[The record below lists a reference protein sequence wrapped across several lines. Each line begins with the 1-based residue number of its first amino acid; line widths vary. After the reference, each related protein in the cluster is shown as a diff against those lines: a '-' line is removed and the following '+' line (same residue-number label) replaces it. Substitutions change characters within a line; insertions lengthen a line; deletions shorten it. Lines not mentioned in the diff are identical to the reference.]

1 MYQGHSPAK
10 NLHKLTLT
18 ALAASPLAACSPF
31 AGGTSGIDY
40 KSAER
45 GNALEIPPDLTR
57 LDTSTR
63 YNVPGD
69 ASAATFEAQRAVTD
83 KQVGTVQNVATDQ
96 IGDVQI
102 KREGNQRWLVVPR
115 KPAQLWNPLKAF
127 WENNGFV
134 LTTDDPRL
142 GVMET
147 DWAENRANIP
157 MDPVRRLLGKAIDSL
172 YSTGELDRYRT
183 RVESNAAG
191 GTNIFITHRGME
203 EVLTGREKETSTWRS
218 RPNSP
223 ELENEMLR
231 RLMVSLGVPQAQA
244 DAVVRQQG
252 AAAKTA
258 SQQARTTVQHDTA
271 AGTLLLQDGTE
282 QAWRRLGLALDRTG
296 YTVESSNPQSGS
308 YLVRYVQPSAERES
322 NPGILTRLFGKSKKD
337 TPKPVRY
344 QVQVQPQAQGSLVRV
359 LNEGG
364 QPVSQAESAPI
375 LRVLAEDLRQF

>member
-1 MYQGHSPAK
+1 MK

-18 ALAASPLAACSPF
+18 ALAASLLAACSPF

-115 KPAQLWNPLKAF
+115 KPDQLWNPLKTF

-157 MDPVRRLLGKAIDSL
+157 LDPLRKLLGKAIDSL

-258 SQQARTTVQHDTA
+258 SQQARATVQHDTV

>member
-1 MYQGHSPAK
+1 M
-10 NLHKLTLT
+10 
-18 ALAASPLAACSPF
+18 
-31 AGGTSGIDY
+31 
-40 KSAER
+40 
-45 GNALEIPPDLTR
+45 
-57 LDTSTR
+57 
-63 YNVPGD
+63 PGD
-69 ASAATFEAQRAVTD
+69 ASAAAFQAQRAATEATS
-83 KQVGTVQNVATDQ
+83 GTVQNVASDQ

-102 KREGNQRWLVVPR
+102 RREGNQRWLVVPR
-115 KPAQLWNPLKAF
+115 KPQQLWNPVKAF
-127 WENNGFV
+127 WENNGFA

-157 MDPVRRLLGKAIDSL
+157 MDPVRRLLGKAFDSV

-183 RVESNAAG
+183 RIESNASG
-191 GTNIFITHRGME
+191 GTNIFVTHRGME
-203 EVLTGREKETSTWRS
+203 EVLTGREKEVATWRS

-252 AAAKTA
+252 AAAQTA
-258 SQQARTTVQHDTA
+258 SQQARAAVQHDTA
-271 AGTLLLQDGTE
+271 AGTLLLQDSTE

-322 NPGILTRLFGKSKKD
+322 KPGLLTRLFGKSKD
-337 TPKPVRY
+337 APKPVRY
-344 QVQVQPQAQGSLVRV
+344 LVQVQPQAQGSLVRV

>member
-1 MYQGHSPAK
+1 MK

-18 ALAASPLAACSPF
+18 ALAASLLAACSPF

-115 KPAQLWNPLKAF
+115 KPAQLWNPLKTF

-258 SQQARTTVQHDTA
+258 SQQARATVQHDTA

>member
-1 MYQGHSPAK
+1 MK

-18 ALAASPLAACSPF
+18 ALAASLLAACSPF
-31 AGGTSGIDY
+31 GGGASGIDY

-45 GNALEIPPDLTR
+45 GNNLAIPPDLTR
-57 LDTSTR
+57 LDTNTR

-69 ASAATFEAQRAVTD
+69 ASAAAFQAQRAATEATS
-83 KQVGTVQNVATDQ
+83 GTVQNVASDQ

-102 KREGNQRWLVVPR
+102 RREGNQRWLVVPR
-115 KPAQLWNPLKAF
+115 KPQQLWNPVKAF
-127 WENNGFV
+127 WENNGFA

-157 MDPVRRLLGKAIDSL
+157 MDPVRRLLGKAFDSV

-183 RVESNAAG
+183 RIESNASG
-191 GTNIFITHRGME
+191 GTNIFVTHRGME
-203 EVLTGREKETSTWRS
+203 EVLTGREKEVATWRS

-252 AAAKTA
+252 AAAQA
-258 SQQARTTVQHDTA
+258 SQQARAAVQHDTA
-271 AGTLLLQDGTE
+271 AGTLLLQDSTE

-322 NPGILTRLFGKSKKD
+322 KPGILTRLFGKSKD
-337 TPKPVRY
+337 APKPVRY
-344 QVQVQPQAQGSLVRV
+344 LVQVQPQAQGSLVRV
-359 LNEGG
+359 L
-364 QPVSQAESAPI
+364 
-375 LRVLAEDLRQF
+375 AEDLRQF

>member
-1 MYQGHSPAK
+1 MK

-18 ALAASPLAACSPF
+18 ALAASLLAACSPF
-31 AGGTSGIDY
+31 GGGTSGIDY

-45 GNALEIPPDLTR
+45 GNNLAIPPDLTR
-57 LDTSTR
+57 LDTNTR

-69 ASAATFEAQRAVTD
+69 ASAAAFQAQRAATEATS
-83 KQVGTVQNVATDQ
+83 GTVQNVASDQ

-102 KREGNQRWLVVPR
+102 RREGNQRWLVVPR
-115 KPAQLWNPLKAF
+115 KPQQLWNPVKAF
-127 WENNGFV
+127 WENNGFA

-157 MDPVRRLLGKAIDSL
+157 MDPVRRLLGKAFDSV

-183 RVESNAAG
+183 RIESNASG
-191 GTNIFITHRGME
+191 GTNIFVTHRGME
-203 EVLTGREKETSTWRS
+203 EVLTGREKEVATWRS

-252 AAAKTA
+252 AAAQTA
-258 SQQARTTVQHDTA
+258 SQQARAAVQHDTA
-271 AGTLLLQDGTE
+271 AGTLLLQDSTE

-322 NPGILTRLFGKSKKD
+322 KPGILTRLFGKSKD
-337 TPKPVRY
+337 APKPVRY
-344 QVQVQPQAQGSLVRV
+344 LVQVQPQAQGSLVRV

>member
-1 MYQGHSPAK
+1 MK
-10 NLHKLTLT
+10 NLQKLSVLTL
-18 ALAASPLAACSPF
+18 AAATLAACSPF
-31 AGGTSGIDY
+31 AGPTGVDY
-40 KSAER
+40 KSAQR
-45 GNALEIPPDLTR
+45 GNPLEVPPDLTR
-57 LDTSTR
+57 ISNDGR
-63 YNVPGD
+63 YNIPGS
-69 ASAATFEAQRAVTD
+69 ASATAYDAQREAGRKSGATALD
-83 KQVGTVQNVATDQ
+83 NV
-96 IGDVQI
+96 GDVQI
-102 KREGNQRWLVVPR
+102 KREGNQRWLVVARTPQ
-115 KPAQLWNPLKAF
+115 QLWDPVKTF
-127 WENNGFV
+127 WEDNGFV
-134 LTTDDPRL
+134 LAMEDRRV

-147 DWAENRANIP
+147 DWAENRAKIP
-157 MDPVRRLLGKAIDSL
+157 LDPIRRTIGKALDSL

-258 SQQARTTVQHDTA
+258 SQQARATVQHDTA

>member
-1 MYQGHSPAK
+1 MK

-18 ALAASPLAACSPF
+18 AMAASLLAACSPS

>member
-1 MYQGHSPAK
+1 MK

-18 ALAASPLAACSPF
+18 ALAASLLAACSAF

-258 SQQARTTVQHDTA
+258 SQQARATVQHDTA

>member
-1 MYQGHSPAK
+1 MK

-18 ALAASPLAACSPF
+18 ALAASLLAACSPF

-115 KPAQLWNPLKAF
+115 KPDQLWNPLKTF

-157 MDPVRRLLGKAIDSL
+157 LDPLRKLLGKAIDSL

-258 SQQARTTVQHDTA
+258 SQQARATVQHDTA

>member
-1 MYQGHSPAK
+1 MK

-18 ALAASPLAACSPF
+18 ALAASLLAACSPF

-258 SQQARTTVQHDTA
+258 SQQARATVQHDTA

>member
-1 MYQGHSPAK
+1 MK

-18 ALAASPLAACSPF
+18 ALAASLLAACSPF

-258 SQQARTTVQHDTA
+258 SQQARATVQHDTV

>member
-1 MYQGHSPAK
+1 MK

-18 ALAASPLAACSPF
+18 ALAASLLAACSPF

-115 KPAQLWNPLKAF
+115 KPDQLWNPLKAF

-258 SQQARTTVQHDTA
+258 SQQARATVQHDTA

>member
-1 MYQGHSPAK
+1 MK

-18 ALAASPLAACSPF
+18 ALAASLLAACSPF

-142 GVMET
+142 GVMDT

-258 SQQARTTVQHDTA
+258 SQQARATVQHDTA

>member
-1 MYQGHSPAK
+1 MK

-18 ALAASPLAACSPF
+18 AMAASLLAACSPF

>member
-1 MYQGHSPAK
+1 MK

-18 ALAASPLAACSPF
+18 ALAASLLAACSPF

-57 LDTSTR
+57 LDTNTR

-69 ASAATFEAQRAVTD
+69 ASAAAFQAQRAATEATS
-83 KQVGTVQNVATDQ
+83 GTVQNVASDQ

-102 KREGNQRWLVVPR
+102 RREGNQRWLVVPR
-115 KPAQLWNPLKAF
+115 KPQQLWNPVKAF
-127 WENNGFV
+127 WENNGFA

-157 MDPVRRLLGKAIDSL
+157 MDPVRRLLGKAFDSV

-183 RVESNAAG
+183 RIESNASG
-191 GTNIFITHRGME
+191 GTNIFVTHRGME
-203 EVLTGREKETSTWRS
+203 EVLTGREKEVATWRS

-252 AAAKTA
+252 AAAQTA
-258 SQQARTTVQHDTA
+258 SQQARAAVQHDTA
-271 AGTLLLQDGTE
+271 AGTLLLQDSTE

-322 NPGILTRLFGKSKKD
+322 KPGILTRLFGKSKD
-337 TPKPVRY
+337 APKPVRY
-344 QVQVQPQAQGSLVRV
+344 LVQVQPQAQGSLVRV